1 MNSQTIIFIVI
12 SGIIALL
19 LALFQYIYKSKK
31 SKVKLWL
38 AVLRFVSI
46 FAILLLLVNPKFEAV
61 SYYEEK
67 PNLVI
72 ALDNSESVAYLK
84 QDEKAKTA
92 FQNLISST
100 ELQNKFNIKTFKFGE
115 NVLSSIDSFYF
126 NERQT
131 NISGFFNNYNEL
143 YKNTISP
150 VILISDGNQ
159 TIGNDYKYIV
169 KKNQPVYPII
179 LGDTSTFSDLRIG
192 QVNVNR
198 YAYLKNKFPVEII
211 TNYSGI
217 EPITGSLNIRLG
229 NSIVFAKKIEF
240 NANKTSE
247 IVKANLNAS
256 NIGIKNYKVEIAP
269 LENEK
274 NKVNNY
280 KNFAI
285 EIIDQKTNIALV
297 TENLHPDL
305 GVLKKAIESN
315 EQRSVSILKPKEFI
329 SQSINFNLVILFS
342 PNNRFN
348 SVYERILNQKLN
360 TFTIAGSSTD
370 WNFVNDSQSLF
381 KQEVTNQSEDYQ
393 PELNP
398 NFGVFIV
405 DNIAFIDYP
414 PLESDFGN
422 TTFLV
427 PQETILYKTI
437 NGINTEESLLS
448 TFEINNQ
455 KHALLNG
462 EGIWRWRAQ
471 CYLNTD
477 SFEGFDN
484 FIGKFVQYL
493 SSNKK
498 RQRLSLDYKS
508 FYNQNENII
517 VNAQFFNKNYE
528 FDTNSTLQITYVN
541 EETNVSK
548 TLPLL
553 LNNTSYR
560 IDLSGIEPGDYN
572 FSIKSNDEPISSS
585 GNFTILAY
593 NVEQQ
598 FLNADVTKLQSVA
611 TNTNAKSYFID
622 EYNTIISDLVS
633 DERYATIQKSKRN
646 RIPIIDWKY
655 LLSLIALALS
665 LEWCIRKYNG
675 LI

>member
-217 EPITGSLNIRLG
+217 EPTTGSLNIRLG

-329 SQSINFNLVILFS
+329 SQSIDFNLVILFS

-360 TFTIAGSSTD
+360 TFTISGSSTD

-405 DNIAFIDYP
+405 DNITFIDYP

-528 FDTNSTLQITYVN
+528 FDTNSNLQITYVN

>member
-84 QDEKAKTA
+84 QDEKAKTV
-92 FQNLISST
+92 FQNLITST
-100 ELQNKFNIKTFKFGE
+100 ELQNKFNIKTFKFGK
-115 NVLSSIDSFYF
+115 NVQSSIDSFYF

-131 NISGFFNNYNEL
+131 NISGFFKNYNEL

-169 KKNQPVYPII
+169 KKNQHVYPII

-256 NIGIKNYKVEIAP
+256 NIGIKNYKVEIVP

-297 TENLHPDL
+297 AENLHPDL

-315 EQRSVSILKPKEFI
+315 KQRSVSILKPEEFI
-329 SQSINFNLVILFS
+329 SQSFDFNIVILFS

-348 SVYERILNQKLN
+348 SVYKRILNQKLN

-370 WNFVNDSQSLF
+370 WNFVNDSESLF

-405 DNIAFIDYP
+405 DNITFIDYP
-414 PLESDFGN
+414 PLKSDFGT

-455 KHALLNG
+455 KHALLSG

-517 VNAQFFNKNYE
+517 VNAQFFNNNYE
-528 FDTNSTLQITYVN
+528 FDTNSNLQITYVN

-560 IDLSGIEPGDYN
+560 INLSGIEPGDYN

-611 TNTNAKSYFID
+611 TSTNAKSYFID
-622 EYNTIISDLVS
+622 EYNTIISELVS

>member
-92 FQNLISST
+92 FQNLISSN
-100 ELQNKFNIKTFKFGE
+100 ELQNKFNIKTFKFGK
-115 NVLSSIDSFYF
+115 NVQSSIDSFYF

-131 NISGFFNNYNEL
+131 NISGFFKNYNEL

-256 NIGIKNYKVEIAP
+256 NIGIKNYKVEIVP

-297 TENLHPDL
+297 AENLHPDL

-315 EQRSVSILKPKEFI
+315 KQRSVSILKPEEFI
-329 SQSINFNLVILFS
+329 SQSFDFNIVILFS

-348 SVYERILNQKLN
+348 SVYKRILNQKLN

-370 WNFVNDSQSLF
+370 WNFVNDSESLF

-405 DNIAFIDYP
+405 DNITFIDYP
-414 PLESDFGN
+414 PLKSDFGT

-455 KHALLNG
+455 KHALLSG

-484 FIGKFVQYL
+484 FIGKLVQYL

-528 FDTNSTLQITYVN
+528 FDTNSNLQITYVN

-560 IDLSGIEPGDYN
+560 INLSGIEPGDYN

-598 FLNADVTKLQSVA
+598 FLNADVTKLQNVA
-611 TNTNAKSYFID
+611 TSTNAKSYFID

-633 DERYATIQKSKRN
+633 DERYATIQKSERN

-665 LEWCIRKYNG
+665 LEWFIRKYNG

>member
-84 QDEKAKTA
+84 QDEKAKTV
-92 FQNLISST
+92 FQNLITST
-100 ELQNKFNIKTFKFGE
+100 ELQNKFNIKTFKFGK
-115 NVLSSIDSFYF
+115 NVQSSIDSFYF

-131 NISGFFNNYNEL
+131 NISGFFKNYNEL

-256 NIGIKNYKVEIAP
+256 NIGIKNYKVEIVP

-297 TENLHPDL
+297 AENLHPDL

-315 EQRSVSILKPKEFI
+315 EQRSVSILKPEEFI
-329 SQSINFNLVILFS
+329 SQSFDFNLVILFS

-348 SVYERILNQKLN
+348 SVYKRILNQKLN

-370 WNFVNDSQSLF
+370 WNFVNDSESLF

-405 DNIAFIDYP
+405 DNITFIDYP
-414 PLESDFGN
+414 PLKSDFGT

-455 KHALLNG
+455 KHALLSG

-484 FIGKFVQYL
+484 FIGKLVQYL

-517 VNAQFFNKNYE
+517 VNAQFFNNNYE
-528 FDTNSTLQITYVN
+528 FDTNSNLQITYVN

-560 IDLSGIEPGDYN
+560 INLSGIEPGDYN

-598 FLNADVTKLQSVA
+598 FLNADVTKLQNVA
-611 TNTNAKSYFID
+611 TSTNAKSYFID

-633 DERYATIQKSKRN
+633 DERYATIQKSERN

-665 LEWCIRKYNG
+665 LEWFIRKYNG

>member
-131 NISGFFNNYNEL
+131 NISGFFKNYNEL

-217 EPITGSLNIRLG
+217 EPTTGSLNIRLG

-315 EQRSVSILKPKEFI
+315 EQRSVSILKPEEFI
-329 SQSINFNLVILFS
+329 SQSFDFNLVILFS

-348 SVYERILNQKLN
+348 SVYEKILNQKLN

-405 DNIAFIDYP
+405 DNITFIDYP

-528 FDTNSTLQITYVN
+528 FDTNSNLQITYVN

-598 FLNADVTKLQSVA
+598 FLNADVTKLQNVA
-611 TNTNAKSYFID
+611 TSTNAKSYFID
-622 EYNTIISDLVS
+622 EYNTIISELVS

>member
-115 NVLSSIDSFYF
+115 NVLLSIDSFYF

-131 NISGFFNNYNEL
+131 NISGFFKNYNEL

-217 EPITGSLNIRLG
+217 EPTTGSLNIRLG

-256 NIGIKNYKVEIAP
+256 NIGIKNYKVEIVP

-329 SQSINFNLVILFS
+329 SQSIDFNLVILFS

-348 SVYERILNQKLN
+348 SVYKRILNQKLN

-405 DNIAFIDYP
+405 DNITFIDYP

-528 FDTNSTLQITYVN
+528 FDTNSNLQITYVN

-611 TNTNAKSYFID
+611 TSTNAKSYFID
-622 EYNTIISDLVS
+622 EYNTIISELVS

>member
-84 QDEKAKTA
+84 QDEKAKTV
-92 FQNLISST
+92 FQNLITST
-100 ELQNKFNIKTFKFGE
+100 ELQNKFNIKTFKFGK
-115 NVLSSIDSFYF
+115 NVQSSIDSFYF

-131 NISGFFNNYNEL
+131 NISGFFKNYNEL

-256 NIGIKNYKVEIAP
+256 NIGIKNYKVEIVP

-297 TENLHPDL
+297 AENLHPDL

-315 EQRSVSILKPKEFI
+315 EQRSVSILKPEEFI
-329 SQSINFNLVILFS
+329 SQSFDFNLVILFS

-348 SVYERILNQKLN
+348 SVYKRILNQKLN

-370 WNFVNDSQSLF
+370 WNFVNDSESLF

-405 DNIAFIDYP
+405 DNITFIDYP
-414 PLESDFGN
+414 PLKSDFGT

-455 KHALLNG
+455 KHALLSG

-484 FIGKFVQYL
+484 FIGKLVQYL

-517 VNAQFFNKNYE
+517 VNAQFFNNNYE
-528 FDTNSTLQITYVN
+528 FDTNSNLQITYVN

-560 IDLSGIEPGDYN
+560 INLSGIEPGDYN

-598 FLNADVTKLQSVA
+598 FLNADVTKLQNVA
-611 TNTNAKSYFID
+611 TSTNAKSYFID

-633 DERYATIQKSKRN
+633 DERYVTIQKSERN

-665 LEWCIRKYNG
+665 LEWFIRKYNG

>member
-46 FAILLLLVNPKFEAV
+46 FAILMLLVNPKFEAV

-92 FQNLISST
+92 FQNLITST

-131 NISGFFNNYNEL
+131 NISGFFKNYNEL

-297 TENLHPDL
+297 AENLHPDL

-329 SQSINFNLVILFS
+329 YQNSDFNLVILFN

-405 DNIAFIDYP
+405 DNITFIDYP
-414 PLESDFGN
+414 PLESDFGT

-477 SFEGFDN
+477 SFKGFDN
-484 FIGKFVQYL
+484 FIGKLVQYL

-508 FYNQNENII
+508 FYDQNENII

-528 FDTNSTLQITYVN
+528 FDTNSNLQITYVN

-611 TNTNAKSYFID
+611 TSTNAKSYFID

>member
-100 ELQNKFNIKTFKFGE
+100 ELQNKFNIKTFKFGK
-115 NVLSSIDSFYF
+115 NVQSSIDSFYF

-131 NISGFFNNYNEL
+131 NISGFFKNYNEL

-297 TENLHPDL
+297 AENLHPDL

-315 EQRSVSILKPKEFI
+315 EQRSVSILKPEEFI
-329 SQSINFNLVILFS
+329 SQSFDFNLVILFS

-348 SVYERILNQKLN
+348 SVYKRILNQKLN

-370 WNFVNDSQSLF
+370 WNFVNDSESLF

-405 DNIAFIDYP
+405 DNITFIDYP
-414 PLESDFGN
+414 PLKSDFGT

-455 KHALLNG
+455 KHALLSG

-484 FIGKFVQYL
+484 FIGKLVQYL

-517 VNAQFFNKNYE
+517 VNAQFFNNNYE
-528 FDTNSTLQITYVN
+528 FDTNSNLQITYVN

-560 IDLSGIEPGDYN
+560 INLSGIEPGDYN

-598 FLNADVTKLQSVA
+598 FLNADVTKLQNVA
-611 TNTNAKSYFID
+611 TSTNAKSYFID

-633 DERYATIQKSKRN
+633 DERYATIQKSERN

-665 LEWCIRKYNG
+665 LEWFIRKYNG

>member
-12 SGIIALL
+12 SGIISHV

-31 SKVKLWL
+31 SKVKLSL

-61 SYYEEK
+61 RYYEEK

-131 NISGFFNNYNEL
+131 NISGFFKNYNEL

-217 EPITGSLNIRLG
+217 EPTTGSLNIRLG

-329 SQSINFNLVILFS
+329 FQSIDFNLVILFS

-348 SVYERILNQKLN
+348 SVYEKILNQKLN

-405 DNIAFIDYP
+405 DNITFIDYP

-528 FDTNSTLQITYVN
+528 FDTNSNLQITYVN

-560 IDLSGIEPGDYN
+560 INLSGIEPGDYN

-598 FLNADVTKLQSVA
+598 FLNADVTKLQNVA
-611 TNTNAKSYFID
+611 TSTNAKSYFID
-622 EYNTIISDLVS
+622 EYNTIISELVS

>member
-1 MNSQTIIFIVI
+1 M
-12 SGIIALL
+12 
-19 LALFQYIYKSKK
+19 
-31 SKVKLWL
+31 
-38 AVLRFVSI
+38 
-46 FAILLLLVNPKFEAV
+46 
-61 SYYEEK
+61 
-67 PNLVI
+67 
-72 ALDNSESVAYLK
+72 
-84 QDEKAKTA
+84 
-92 FQNLISST
+92 
-100 ELQNKFNIKTFKFGE
+100 QNKFNIKTFKFGK
-115 NVLSSIDSFYF
+115 NVQSSIDSFYF

-131 NISGFFNNYNEL
+131 NISGFFKNYNEL

-256 NIGIKNYKVEIAP
+256 NIGIKNYKVEIVP

-297 TENLHPDL
+297 AENLHPDL

-315 EQRSVSILKPKEFI
+315 EQRSVSILKPEEFI
-329 SQSINFNLVILFS
+329 SQSFDFNIVILFS

-348 SVYERILNQKLN
+348 SVYKRILNQKLN

-370 WNFVNDSQSLF
+370 WNFVNDSESLF

-405 DNIAFIDYP
+405 DNITFIDYP
-414 PLESDFGN
+414 PLKSDFGT

-455 KHALLNG
+455 KHALLSG

-484 FIGKFVQYL
+484 FIGKLVQYL

-517 VNAQFFNKNYE
+517 VNAQFFNNNYE
-528 FDTNSTLQITYVN
+528 FDTNSNLQITYVN

-560 IDLSGIEPGDYN
+560 INLSGIEPGDYN

-598 FLNADVTKLQSVA
+598 FLNADVTKLQNVA
-611 TNTNAKSYFID
+611 TSTNAKSYFID

-633 DERYATIQKSKRN
+633 DERYATIQKSERN

-665 LEWCIRKYNG
+665 LEWFIRKYNG

>member
-131 NISGFFNNYNEL
+131 NISGFFKNYNEL

-217 EPITGSLNIRLG
+217 EPTTGSLNIRLG

-240 NANKTSE
+240 NANKT
-247 IVKANLNAS
+247 L
-256 NIGIKNYKVEIAP
+256 
-269 LENEK
+269 
-274 NKVNNY
+274 
-280 KNFAI
+280 
-285 EIIDQKTNIALV
+285 
-297 TENLHPDL
+297 
-305 GVLKKAIESN
+305 
-315 EQRSVSILKPKEFI
+315 SIRI
-329 SQSINFNLVILFS
+329 R
-342 PNNRFN
+342 RF
-348 SVYERILNQKLN
+348 
-360 TFTIAGSSTD
+360 
-370 WNFVNDSQSLF
+370 
-381 KQEVTNQSEDYQ
+381 
-393 PELNP
+393 
-398 NFGVFIV
+398 
-405 DNIAFIDYP
+405 
-414 PLESDFGN
+414 
-422 TTFLV
+422 
-427 PQETILYKTI
+427 
-437 NGINTEESLLS
+437 
-448 TFEINNQ
+448 
-455 KHALLNG
+455 
-462 EGIWRWRAQ
+462 
-471 CYLNTD
+471 
-477 SFEGFDN
+477 
-484 FIGKFVQYL
+484 
-493 SSNKK
+493 
-498 RQRLSLDYKS
+498 
-508 FYNQNENII
+508 
-517 VNAQFFNKNYE
+517 
-528 FDTNSTLQITYVN
+528 
-541 EETNVSK
+541 
-548 TLPLL
+548 
-553 LNNTSYR
+553 
-560 IDLSGIEPGDYN
+560 
-572 FSIKSNDEPISSS
+572 
-585 GNFTILAY
+585 
-593 NVEQQ
+593 
-598 FLNADVTKLQSVA
+598 
-611 TNTNAKSYFID
+611 
-622 EYNTIISDLVS
+622 
-633 DERYATIQKSKRN
+633 
-646 RIPIIDWKY
+646 
-655 LLSLIALALS
+655 
-665 LEWCIRKYNG
+665 
-675 LI
+675 